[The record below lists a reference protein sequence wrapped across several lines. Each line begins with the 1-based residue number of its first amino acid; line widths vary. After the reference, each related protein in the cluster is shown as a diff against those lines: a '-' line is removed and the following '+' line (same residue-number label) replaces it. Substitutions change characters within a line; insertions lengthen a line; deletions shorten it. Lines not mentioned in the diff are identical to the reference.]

1 MQMYPPNYS
10 SWSWRKILLIGLVLG
25 GFFFSVGV
33 VAAPFFYGQQVGYE
47 NGGEKNGQFNLE
59 LFWTV
64 IATVEERFVDLD
76 QIEKEKLIYGAIK
89 GAVASLDDP
98 YTVFMDPEE
107 SKGFMESLNGELQ
120 GIGAELGMEE
130 GLITVITPLKGSPA
144 EKAGVLP
151 GDVIYKI
158 NDEETYEMNLN
169 EAVMKIRGEEG
180 TTVKLS
186 LAREGVNEPIEVSIV
201 RAKIE
206 IESVVVE
213 EKDGIVYLEVNQFN
227 DRTNELFGEAISEM
241 IVDKPK
247 GIIVDLRFNG
257 GGFLD
262 IAVELLS
269 YLLPSDS
276 DAVIIKERGVDDKV
290 LKTNGNP
297 KILDVPVVVLVNE
310 GSASAS
316 EIFAGAIQDHKRG
329 VVMGAQTFG
338 KGSVQEVDDFYD
350 GSSLRV
356 TIAKWFTP
364 KDRGIDKEGLV
375 PDIVVEMEEEDR
387 ENEYD
392 RQRAEA
398 EEYLKNL

>member
-1 MQMYPPNYS
+1 MQMYPQDFS
-10 SWSWRKILLIGLVLG
+10 SSPWKKNLVIGLVMA
-25 GFFFSVGV
+25 GFFFCTGV
-33 VAAPFFYGQQVGYE
+33 AAAPFFYEEKPV
-47 NGGEKNGQFNLE
+47 NDGELVEGEFDLD

-64 IATVEERFVDLD
+64 IGTAEERFVDLD
-76 QIEKEKLIYGAIK
+76 KVDKQKMIYGAIR
-89 GAVASLDDP
+89 GAVASLEDP
-98 YTVFMDPEE
+98 YTVYMDPEE
-107 SKGFMESLNGELQ
+107 SKAFLESLNGELE

-130 GLITVITPLKGSPA
+130 GVITVITPLKGSPA

-158 NDEETYEMNLN
+158 EDEETFEMSLN
-169 EAVMKIRGEEG
+169 EAVMKIRGKEG
-180 TTVKLS
+180 TTVNLT
-186 LAREGVNEPIEVSIV
+186 LARKDVDEPIEVSIV
-201 RAKIE
+201 REKIE
-206 IESVVVE
+206 IDSVVVE
-213 EKDGIVYLEVNQFN
+213 EKNGIVYMEVSQFN
-227 DRTNELFGEAISEM
+227 DKTNELFGQAISEM
-241 IVDKPK
+241 MLDKPK

-269 YLLPSDS
+269 YFLPSGS
-276 DAVIIKERGVDDKV
+276 EAVIIKERGIEDKV
-290 LKTNGNP
+290 METNGNP
-297 KILDVPVVVLVNE
+297 KILDVPLVVLVNE

-329 VVMGAQTFG
+329 VVMGTKTFG

-364 KDRGIDKEGLV
+364 KDRGIDKTGLD
-375 PDIVVEMEEEDR
+375 PDIVVEVEEGDIEER
-387 ENEYD
+387 FD

-398 EEYLKNL
+398 EEYLNNL

>member
-1 MQMYPPNYS
+1 MEMYQPNYNS
-10 SWSWRKILLIGLVLG
+10 SKRSWLLNVAIAA
-25 GFFFSVGV
+25 FFFAAGFL
-33 VAAPFFYGQQVGYE
+33 VAPMFDSEAEVQGQFE
-47 NGGEKNGQFNLE
+47 EGEFNLE

-64 IATVEERFVDLD
+64 IGTVEERFVDLD
-76 QIEKEKLIYGAIK
+76 KIEKEKLIYGAIK

-98 YTVFMDPEE
+98 YTVFMNPEE
-107 SKGFMESLNGELQ
+107 SKSFMESLNGELE

-130 GLITVITPLKGSPA
+130 GVITVITPLKGSPA

-158 NDEETYEMNLN
+158 EGEETYDMSLN

-180 TTVKLS
+180 TTVKLT
-186 LAREGVNEPIEVSIV
+186 LVRKNVDEAIEVSIV

-206 IESVVVE
+206 IESVSVE
-213 EKDGIVYLEVNQFN
+213 EQDGIVYLEVNQFN
-227 DRTNELFGEAISEM
+227 DKTNELFGKAISDM
-241 IVDKPK
+241 IVKKPK

-269 YLLPSDS
+269 YLLPTGS
-276 DAVIIKERGVDDKV
+276 DAVIIKERGVEDKV

-316 EIFAGAIQDHKRG
+316 EIFAGAIQDQKRG
-329 VVMGAQTFG
+329 VVMGTQTFG

-364 KDRGIDKEGLV
+364 KDRGIDKTGLE
-375 PDIVVEMEEEDR
+375 PDIVVEIEEEDV
-387 ENEYD
+387 EKEFD

-398 EEYLKNL
+398 EAYLRKL